1 MYIFLTLFPL
11 FFIMKRLEL
20 SMGRMIPNGGTVNDF
35 LMDEFIRE
43 NILPEMEYG
52 TLIDG
57 EGFWKGEHEP
67 VKILYVDVTED
78 ELISMRKVFTKIANL
93 YKKAFNQDAVLM
105 SEVVTNDALI

>member
-1 MYIFLTLFPL
+1 
-11 FFIMKRLEL
+11 MKRLEL

-43 NILPEMEYG
+43 NIVPRMEYG

-78 ELISMRKVFTKIANL
+78 EVIAMRKVFTEIGNL
-93 YKKAFNQDAVLM
+93 YKKCFRQDAVLI
-105 SEVVTNDALI
+105 SEVNTNDALI

>member
-1 MYIFLTLFPL
+1 
-11 FFIMKRLEL
+11 
-20 SMGRMIPNGGTVNDF
+20 MGRMIPNGGTVNDF

-67 VKILYVDVTED
+67 VKILYVDVTVNVYR
-78 ELISMRKVFTKIANL
+78 SAIAC
-93 YKKAFNQDAVLM
+93 
-105 SEVVTNDALI
+105 

>member
-1 MYIFLTLFPL
+1 MLFSLLFTL

-20 SMGRMIPNGGTVNDF
+20 SMGRMIPSGGTVNDF

-67 VKILYVDVTED
+67 VKILYVKVYLHL
-78 ELISMRKVFTKIANL
+78 ELHSFHEAKNL
-93 YKKAFNQDAVLM
+93 SRHRML
-105 SEVVTNDALI
+105 LILHC